1 MYYHTRVKVT
11 AVSTMYYHTRVKV
24 TAVSTM
30 YYHTGVKVG
39 INVRFRVSIGVTAVS
54 TMIYHSKR
62 QSKWQKEDIEVCLF
76 SVPTYSPF
84 S

>member
-1 MYYHTRVKVT
+1 MRVRVSISVTAVSAMYYHTRVKV
-11 AVSTMYYHTRVKV
+11 
-24 TAVSTM
+24 
-30 YYHTGVKVG
+30 G
-39 INVRFRVSIGVTAVS
+39 INVRVRASIGVTAVN
-54 TMIYHSKR
+54 TMYYHSKR